1 MVTGK
6 ISHWIF
12 HCIEIFFI
20 FQEFRATYACPENKV
35 CPENFHCIEHIFYH
49 SQDFWASLRLP
60 WKTECALNLYWIYS
74 FIIQN
79 FEQLALAL
87 KNRVCPENFHCIK
100 IFFIFQDIW
109 AACAYPENK
118 VCLEIFHGIEYTFY
132 IHDFWATC
140 ACPEKTSVPWI
151 HCITYIFFIIQNFEQ
166 LVPALKNRVC
176 LEFFTVL
183 NILFAFRIF
192 ERLALALKNRLCPG
206 FQSRSHRGAFG
217 GSAPPIFFVPPQMIQ
232 WFPTRK
238 INQFCKCLFS
248 ICLIVTPTRNITAR
262 CVKR

>member
-60 WKTECALNLYWIYS
+60 WKTECALNLYWTYS

-79 FEQLALAL
+79 FGQLALAL
-87 KNRVCPENFHCIK
+87 KNRVCPENFHWIK

-109 AACAYPENK
+109 AACAYPENR

-151 HCITYIFFIIQNFEQ
+151 HCITYIF
-166 LVPALKNRVC
+166 LL
-176 LEFFTVL
+176 
-183 NILFAFRIF
+183 FRILNNLRQPWKTEF
-192 ERLALALKNRLCPG
+192 ALNFSLYWIYFLHSGFLSDLPLPWKTDCALDSSPVATG
-206 FQSRSHRGAFG
+206 GIRGQC
-217 GSAPPIFFVPPQMIQ
+217 PPIFFVPPQMIQ